1 MRESPLPC
9 VCLHARSLTVLAD
22 SCSSPGPQILRAEL
36 VLGVHRDGTI
46 PHNPVSTVSANRFML
61 FLLLTGSM
69 RAGAKADLDVL
80 SRSPVSRL
88 DGTPGWLPPHH
99 LPVPTRPNAAQAVS
113 QSGTKCFPTALTCLG
128 KRRALCVCTCSK
140 HTSVTRMCAHIAM
153 RPYTC
158 CGHAGGRSNSH
169 IINLSSNGSRSS
181 EEFASCW
188 ST

>member
-1 MRESPLPC
+1 MRAPSRACVFTHACLPY
-9 VCLHARSLTVLAD
+9 SLTPARLWARRYSVQSWYWEFIEMVLTL
-22 SCSSPGPQILRAEL
+22 STPSQPCLPPLL
-36 VLGVHRDGTI
+36 V
-46 PHNPVSTVSANRFML
+46 F

-69 RAGAKADLDVL
+69 HAGAKADLDLL

-88 DGTPGWLPPHH
+88 DGTPGWLSPHH

-140 HTSVTRMCAHIAM
+140 HTPVTRMCAHIAM
-153 RPYTC
+153 CPYTC

-169 IINLSSNGSRSS
+169 IINLSSNG
-181 EEFASCW
+181 
-188 ST
+188 